1 LFPNDSSQN
10 STNEDDKCGD
20 AILSS
25 VFQAA
30 ARRGAISRLSER
42 RECASHAR
50 IYSLGEVER
59 GLVGSSGTAR
69 SICPAI
75 NASSISLTNRPLAA
89 DLGEQPVPAPGRRPC
104 GSSRSL
110 RSRPV
115 RGEPRPNDR
124 GRRWSG
130 AAPSGC
136 RGFRCGDGGTALTFL
151 LAARST
157 PHQQWFQR
165 PVSRHFH
172 WSALC
177 G

>member
-1 LFPNDSSQN
+1 MRTINAATRFYLRCFKQRRAEALFRDCPSAENAHPTLAFIPLVKS
-10 STNEDDKCGD
+10 KG
-20 AILSS
+20 
-25 VFQAA
+25 
-30 ARRGAISRLSER
+30 
-42 RECASHAR
+42 
-50 IYSLGEVER
+50 

-104 GSSRSL
+104 GSSRSRPL

-136 RGFRCGDGGTALTFL
+136 RGFRYGDGGTALTFL

-157 PHQQWFQR
+157 PLQQWFQR